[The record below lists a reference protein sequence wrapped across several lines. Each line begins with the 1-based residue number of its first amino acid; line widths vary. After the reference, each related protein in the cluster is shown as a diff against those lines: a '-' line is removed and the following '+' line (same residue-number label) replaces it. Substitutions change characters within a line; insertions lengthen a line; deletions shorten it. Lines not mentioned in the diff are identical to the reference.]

1 MQDFHSFIAV
11 HDLIVEN
18 AVKIVGQ
25 LSRQILVEEDDPP
38 IKRSGTTWPKRSGA
52 YKRYYE
58 PQEWDYISS
67 LLRKSAEE
75 KAAKSGIDPATGR
88 RVKPYKAKGGEE
100 TPPEERMG
108 HTSLGQPALTTAFTG
123 DPKSRVGTMLYKPM
137 ADVFLKKLPVMRAWE
152 KSGLNTDPEAIQTS
166 MKQRGEEIL
175 PSDSYIRSYGIKKLK
190 ELHSRV
196 AADPDAKLSPREQ
209 RIIDVWQQLSG
220 QQLVGRREAIDV
232 SQLQINPDHVYEYLD
247 KKGLRDIAI
256 TPEEAELEYIEEIRD
271 GIINKTLPDIDK
283 IERFAKTST
292 GKPVR
297 AAMSKWL
304 GQKHQARQISMDP
317 EAIQGI
323 EQWLSQG
330 GDPGDMP
337 NAYVGFGRNVSGL
350 KEDPEVMAKYKANRD
365 LWIDQIVRPSCV
377 AAGQRVRQI
386 AVKVSAAGGRNVPI
400 AIGDLM
406 KPGQESPGQDPS
418 YCGLGGDPE
427 SEKML
432 NRVNTFLEDGDGDF
446 ATVVRQIIDG
456 MENTTSFVDPTTGE
470 TWMDVPKF
478 RQARAYTLAV
488 RAFDGIYKKMMR
500 RKEAEAAGGVG
511 KRETKVEKK
520 KRQAAE
526 KGVQDLLTKAQ
537 LPPEAEELIS
547 RIKDL
552 DPDEDKNE
560 IMSLMPQLMAILQNH
575 PEGSDIIKAIMQ
587 PAA

>member
-1 MQDFHSFIAV
+1 MQSFHSFIV
-11 HDLIVEN
+11 VYDLIVEN
-18 AVKIVGQ
+18 AIEIVCQ
-25 LSRQILVEEDDPP
+25 LSRQILAEEDYPP
-38 IKRSGTTWPKRSGA
+38 IKKGGAAAPKRSDA

-75 KAAKSGIDPATGR
+75 KAAKAGIDPVTGK
-88 RVKPYKAKGGEE
+88 RVKPYKAKGAEA

-108 HTSLGQPALTTAFTG
+108 HTRLGQPALTTAFTG
-123 DPKSRVGTMLYKPM
+123 DPKSRIGPILQKPFS
-137 ADVFLKKLPVMRAWE
+137 DVFTKKLPTMRAWE
-152 KSGLNTDPEAIQTS
+152 RGGLDADPEAIHTS
-166 MKQRGEEIL
+166 MKQSGEEIL

-190 ELHSRV
+190 DLYNRI
-196 AADPDAKLSPREQ
+196 AADPNAQLSPREQ
-209 RIIDVWQQLSG
+209 RVIDVWQQLSS
-220 QQLVGRREAIDV
+220 QQLVGRREAVDV

-271 GIINKTLPDIDK
+271 GIINKTLPS
-283 IERFAKTST
+283 IEQVEKLAKPQS
-292 GKPVR
+292 KPVR
-297 AAMSKWL
+297 GSIIKWL
-304 GQKHQARQISMDP
+304 GQKHKHKQVSMDP
-317 EAIQGI
+317 EAMQGI
-323 EQWLSQG
+323 EQWLEKG
-330 GDPGDMP
+330 GDPSDMP
-337 NAYVGFGRNVSGL
+337 NAYVGFGRNVSDL
-350 KEDPEVMAKYKANRD
+350 KTNPEVMAKYKANRD

-377 AAGQRVRQI
+377 AAGHRVRQI
-386 AVKVSAAGGRNVPI
+386 AVKVAAGGGRDVPI
-400 AIGDLM
+400 AIGNLL
-406 KPGQESPGQDPS
+406 KPGQEAPGQDPS

-470 TWMDVPKF
+470 PWMDVPKF

-500 RKEAEAAGGVG
+500 RKEGEAAGGVG
-511 KRETKVEKK
+511 KRETKGEKK

-526 KGVQDLLTKAQ
+526 KDVQELLTKAQ
-537 LPPEAEELIS
+537 LPPEAEELMR
-547 RIKDL
+547 RIRKL
-552 DPDEDKNE
+552 DPDEDRLE
-560 IMSLMPQLMAILQNH
+560 IMSLMQELMPILQSH
-575 PEGSDIIKAIMQ
+575 PEGMKIMQSIMQ